1 MPRLEG
7 KNVIITGASGALG
20 SAMCRAAAREG
31 AGVLLAD
38 LNFAGAEHLAEE
50 LRGAGAR
57 AEACP
62 LDLGDPASVEAM
74 IAAAVARLGGLD
86 ALVNNAAD
94 TAMVKRDGRIEDMD
108 IEVWD
113 ETMRVNLRGTMLACK
128 YAIPALRA
136 RGGGAIVN
144 VSSGSAI
151 RGAQTISAYGASK
164 AALIALSQYVA
175 AQHGQEGIR
184 CNALLPGVIMVAG
197 SAQFFGP
204 VRDAVLDQHLS
215 PRLGQPDDI
224 AEAVLWLIADS
235 GAYVNGQAISVDG
248 GANSHARFFMD
259 LPLNAAAPA
268 R

>member
-1 MPRLEG
+1 MARLEN
-7 KNVIITGASGALG
+7 KVVIVTGAGGALG
-20 SAMCRAAAREG
+20 SAMARASAREG
-31 AGVLLAD
+31 ARLLLAD
-38 LNFAGAEHLAEE
+38 INLPGAQALADE
-50 LRGAGAR
+50 LAAT
-57 AEACP
+57 AAHAPLACH

-74 IAAAVARLGGLD
+74 IAMAVERLGGLD

-94 TAMVKRDGRIEDMD
+94 TAMVKRDGRVEDMD

-113 ETMRVNLRGTMLACK
+113 ETMKVNLRGSMVACK

-144 VSSGSAI
+144 ISSGSAI
-151 RGAQTISAYGASK
+151 RGSGTISAYGASK
-164 AALIALSQYVA
+164 AGLIALSQYVA
-175 AQHGQEGIR
+175 AQHGHEGIR

-204 VRDAVLDQHLS
+204 VREEVLAQHLS
-215 PRLGQPDDI
+215 PRLGVPADI

-235 GAYVNGQAISVDG
+235 GAYVNGQTISVDG
-248 GANSHARFFMD
+248 GANSHACFYMD
-259 LPLNAAAPA
+259 LPLNAGV